1 MKARERRQGLVCAAG
16 AVYAHARRAGGVNS
30 TLDEAT
36 RVTLPCRVQHIGC
49 TPASPARGGSGQRPE
64 VTIGLG
70 DIFTRESGT

>member
-1 MKARERRQGLVCAAG
+1 MMARERRQGPARAAG
-16 AVYAHARRAGGVNS
+16 AVYAHAHRAGGINS

-36 RVTLPCRVQHIGC
+36 RATLPYRVQHICC
-49 TPASPARGGSGQRPE
+49 TPAYPARGGSGQRPG